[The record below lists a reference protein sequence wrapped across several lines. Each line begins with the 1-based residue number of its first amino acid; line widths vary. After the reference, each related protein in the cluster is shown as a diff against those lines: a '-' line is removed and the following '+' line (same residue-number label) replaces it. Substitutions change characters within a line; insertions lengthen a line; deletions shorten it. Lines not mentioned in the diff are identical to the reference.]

1 MEKDKATSIDKT
13 IGNIIKLR
21 KEKGFSLENMANE
34 LAISVAAYHKIEK
47 LESKLTVERLL
58 QIIEILNSSVAEIFN
73 VQTENIYH
81 QQIKDQG
88 IGHQQI
94 ENLYQD
100 NQVITQKLIET
111 MRNEID
117 FLKTLIKK

>member
-34 LAISVAAYHKIEK
+34 LSISVAAYHKIEK

>member
-1 MEKDKATSIDKT
+1 MEKDKATSIEKT

-21 KEKGFSLENMANE
+21 KEKGLSLENMANE

>member
-21 KEKGFSLENMANE
+21 KEKGLSLENMANE